1 MLLFLH
7 RVNFQYSHILEGLLH
22 NELHHGVAQ
31 ISFCE
36 SRYFVSGVRSVS
48 AIARSGYDTDVSPD
62 AWAGQHRRLLAQT
75 YKFGS
80 WNHVA

>member
-7 RVNFQYSHILEGLLH
+7 RVNFPCSHILQGLLQ
-22 NELHHGVAQ
+22 NELHHGVA
-31 ISFCE
+31 
-36 SRYFVSGVRSVS
+36 RYFVSGVGSVS

-75 YKFGS
+75 YEFGP